1 MINRENYEIWFIDYF
16 DGKLSPEQTAELLLF
31 LEENGDLKLE
41 FDSFSNITLPEQ
53 DVKFENKMSLKK
65 NVVGAENF
73 EEFAIG
79 YLENTLT
86 DEQKES
92 YLNFIQENPA
102 YKKEH
107 DLFAQTRFSS
117 EDKVV
122 FAHKNLLKHE
132 TGKIRTLSA
141 WWYASAAACITAVVF
156 VYLNQQ
162 PDTQIA
168 EVPVNVTKEIPVNTT
183 HTDTQ
188 PVNIHENV
196 KSAGKDLASAA
207 TNSKPERK
215 KAVRNKLHSSSHV
228 ESQSIETINNVQE
241 LAMLKAEIDVPESE
255 LSIIPF
261 NGNLENAMA
270 VVEPEKTEKVTEIL
284 REMAVKRLNTLAMN
298 QEIDLPENT
307 KRVKV
312 LALFGRIVKRVTF
325 QKVNIETTYS
335 PEGKLMAYQVTA
347 GKLSFEKQIEKQ

>member
-16 DGKLSPEQTAELLLF
+16 DGKLAPEQTAELLLF
-31 LEENGDLKLE
+31 LEENSDLKLE
-41 FDSFSNITLPEQ
+41 FDSFSNITLPDQ
-53 DVKFENKMSLKK
+53 DVKFENKKRLKK
-65 NVVGAENF
+65 NIVGAENF

-79 YLENTLT
+79 YLESTLNE
-86 DEQKES
+86 EQKQS
-92 YLNFIQENPA
+92 YLDFIQENPA

-107 DLFAQTRFSS
+107 DLFAQTKFSS

-122 FAHKNLLKHE
+122 YSHKNLLKHE
-132 TGKIRTLSA
+132 TGKVRTLSA

-156 VYLNQQ
+156 VYLNHQ

-168 EVPVNVTKEIPVNTT
+168 EIPVNVTKEIPVNTT
-183 HTDTQ
+183 NTDTQ
-188 PVNIHENV
+188 PVNIHEDM
-196 KSAGKDLASAA
+196 KSAEKNLASAV
-207 TNSKPERK
+207 TNSKEEREK
-215 KAVRNKLHSSSHV
+215 VVRNKMQAPVSV
-228 ESQSIETINNVQE
+228 ETHSIEKLENVQE
-241 LAMLKAEIDVPESE
+241 LAMLKAEIDVPKSE
-255 LSIIPF
+255 LSVLPF
-261 NGNLENAMA
+261 KGNLENAMA
-270 VVEPEKTEKVTEIL
+270 VVEPEKTEKVSEIL

-335 PEGKLMAYQVTA
+335 PEGKLLAYQVTA
-347 GKLSFEKQIEKQ
+347 GKLSFEKQIAEE